1 MNGAGLDRRQVVANL
16 FYVSQQVE
24 ERSKGSVARQTGYA
38 RIEKK
43 LADGRCVILD
53 GGVAAELPDMKD
65 SERAYDERPWG
76 TRAIM
81 EDEDSIRA
89 VHRAY
94 AEAGCDVIST
104 NTWGLP
110 TAVAE
115 RSAPIGDAGR

>member
-1 MNGAGLDRRQVVANL
+1 MHGVGLDGRPGVANL
-16 FYVSQQVE
+16 LAVSEQVQ
-24 ERSKGSVARQTGYA
+24 ERSKGSGAKGGYGL
-38 RIEKK
+38 IEEK
-43 LADGRCVILD
+43 LAANRCVILD
-53 GGVAAELPDMKD
+53 GGVAAELPDLKD

-81 EDEDSIRA
+81 EDEDAIRA

-115 RSAPIGDAGR
+115 RNAPIGDTG